1 MIEDIPNP
9 GKINWAI
16 VVLFVA
22 LMFALLFYF
31 DRAIAADSDQAHQI
45 AQKTIDAMG
54 GMDNWKQVGAIRFN
68 FEVDVAGSQPHSVKH
83 LWDHKNGRDHIEG
96 TKDGKVMVAWVDMG
110 KKTGAAWLDGKKL
123 EGNDLKQ
130 AMDWAFGR
138 WVNDTYW
145 LIMPLKMLD
154 TGVTMKYEGEKN
166 GHDVLHLSFGKVG
179 LTPGDQYWAYMNK
192 TTGLMDRWEYHLE
205 GGDKGDW
212 NWMDWSE
219 YGKIKLSK
227 TKVQVDKKVTIRFEP
242 LQVMDSA
249 DASYFAQ
256 TEKRLTP

>member
-154 TGVTMKYEGEKN
+154 SGVIMKYEGEKN
-166 GHDVLHLSFGKVG
+166 GHD
-179 LTPGDQYWAYMNK
+179 
-192 TTGLMDRWEYHLE
+192 
-205 GGDKGDW
+205 
-212 NWMDWSE
+212 
-219 YGKIKLSK
+219 
-227 TKVQVDKKVTIRFEP
+227 
-242 LQVMDSA
+242 
-249 DASYFAQ
+249 
-256 TEKRLTP
+256 